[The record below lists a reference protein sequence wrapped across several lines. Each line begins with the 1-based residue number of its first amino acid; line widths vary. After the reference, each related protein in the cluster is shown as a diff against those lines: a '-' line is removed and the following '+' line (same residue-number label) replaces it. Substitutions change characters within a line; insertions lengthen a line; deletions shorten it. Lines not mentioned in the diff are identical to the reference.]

1 MFKWLIVA
9 ALIAFAVGIGAGS
22 AIFGGSAGAV
32 TIKEGG
38 STTVLPLAEKWAA
51 AYEDEV
57 PNVGITTQG
66 GGSTAGVTGVLE
78 GLFDVAGAS
87 RELKQSE
94 LDAGAWGYPV
104 AKDGVAIVV
113 DADAT
118 HGITELTIEQVRG
131 IFNGTYTNWNQVGGA
146 DQAIVVIS
154 RAAGSGTRDTFE
166 ELVMDGSEITPTAEE
181 VSSNGEMRIRVGAT
195 LAAIGYL
202 SLGYVDDTVTALAIS
217 DNGAYVPCTVEN
229 CQSGA
234 YPVVRTLYLVTDGEA
249 TGTVKN
255 FIEWCRSP
263 AGQEIV
269 EDEGYIP
276 LYDWGAYDPVHA

>member
-38 STTVLPLAEKWAA
+38 STTVLPLAELWANT
-51 AYEDEV
+51 YEDEV
-57 PNVGITTQG
+57 PNVGITTAG

-78 GLFDVAGAS
+78 GLFDIGAASRDIKPDEIAAGAVGHS
-87 RELKQSE
+87 
-94 LDAGAWGYPV
+94 V
-104 AKDGVAIVV
+104 ARDGVAIVV
-113 DADAT
+113 DAGAT
-118 HGITELTIEQVRG
+118 HGVTQLTVEQVRG

-146 DQAIVVIS
+146 DQAIDVWS

-166 ELVMDGSEITPTAEE
+166 ALVMAGSEITSTAQE
-181 VSSNGEMRIRVGAT
+181 VSSNGEMRIQVGADS
-195 LAAIGYL
+195 AAIGYL

-217 DNGAYVPCTVEN
+217 DDGAYVPCTVAN

-234 YPVVRTLYLVTDGEA
+234 YPIVRTLYLVTNGEA
-249 TGTVKN
+249 TGAVKN
-255 FIEWCRSP
+255 FIEWCQSP

-269 EDEGYIP
+269 ADEGYIP
-276 LYDWGAYDPVHA
+276 LYSWP